1 VAVDVD
7 KVDVQVNVEEDAT
20 LEVLVVV
27 VVLGI
32 LLVVLVV
39 GRLDVVADVVA
50 VEVEVGVVVDV
61 EGTLD
66 ELVEGPEVAV
76 VEEPVDRAKY
86 AAAPATAITITMITA
101 RKAVAMPLEEACK

>member
-1 VAVDVD
+1 
-7 KVDVQVNVEEDAT
+7 
-20 LEVLVVV
+20 VVV

-50 VEVEVGVVVDV
+50 IELDVGVVVDDEATV
-61 EGTLD
+61 D

-76 VEEPVDRAKY
+76 VAEPLDRAKY
-86 AAAPATAITITMITA
+86 AAAPATAITMTMITA
-101 RKAVAMPLEEACK
+101 RKAVAMPREEACK